1 MTVVRHLLTAAI
13 TLGLGGLAG
22 CAELG
27 VVGDGT
33 TLSWGPPNQGVL
45 IDGTRLPVA
54 GDGYVVPARWAA
66 RGTQWGT
73 DELVDT
79 IAYAGRAIAFEHPG
93 SRLVVGDLSIRGGGA
108 SAHHRSHQ
116 TGRDV
121 DFVLFATDAAG
132 QPIESIEMRHYG
144 VDGTTTDAG
153 PPLRF
158 DAAREWTLVKAL
170 LTAPGPG
177 VANLFLYAPLRDL
190 VLDHARALGE
200 PDALIDL
207 AGDALSQPSD
217 SARHDDH
224 LHVRL
229 FCASTDAHCSD
240 YARRTPAKKPPAVTA
255 EAAIAAEL
263 ARRPRAASMLHF
275 RARW

>member
-1 MTVVRHLLTAAI
+1 VRRLAIVLTAVA
-13 TLGLGGLAG
+13 GLGGGGA

-33 TLSWGPPNQGVL
+33 TLSWGPPNEGVL
-45 IDGTRLPVA
+45 IDGARLPTV
-54 GDGYVVPARWAA
+54 GDGFVVPERWAA

-73 DELVDT
+73 DELIDT
-79 IAYAGRAIAFEHPG
+79 IVYVGRAVAAEHHG
-93 SRLVVGDLSIRGGGA
+93 SRLVVGDLSIRGGGE

-121 DFVLFATDAAG
+121 DLVLFARDARG
-132 QPIESIEMRHYG
+132 TPIESIEMRHYG
-144 VDGTTTDAG
+144 ADGKTSDAG
-153 PPLRF
+153 EPLTF
-158 DAAREWTLVKAL
+158 DAERTWTAVRAL
-170 LTAPGPG
+170 LEAPGPG
-177 VANLFLYAPLRDL
+177 VANVFLYAPLRDL
-190 VLDHARALGE
+190 VLDHARARGE

-207 AGDALSQPSD
+207 AGSVLSQPSD

-224 LHVRL
+224 LHVRML
-229 FCASTDAHCSD
+229 CAADDLECSD
-240 YARRTPAKKPPAVTA
+240 YARRRPEKKPPALTSA
-255 EAAIAAEL
+255 QAIAAEL

>member
-1 MTVVRHLLTAAI
+1 MLRLALAASVLA
-13 TLGLGGLAG
+13 LGALGA

-33 TLSWGPPNQGVL
+33 TQSWGPPNEGVL
-45 IDGTRLPVA
+45 VDGTRLPLE
-54 GDGYVVPARWAA
+54 GEGFIVPDRWAS

-79 IAYAGRAIAFEHPG
+79 IAYVGRAVAREHPG
-93 SRLVVGDLSIRGGGA
+93 SRLVVGDLSIRGGGE

-121 DFVLFATDAAG
+121 DLVLFARDAAG
-132 QPIESIEMRHYG
+132 NPVESIEMRHFG
-144 VDGTTTDAG
+144 PDGKTTDAG
-153 PPLRF
+153 EPLVF
-158 DAAREWTLVKAL
+158 DAARTWTAVRAFLG
-170 LTAPGPG
+170 APGPG
-177 VANLFLYAPLRDL
+177 VANLFIYAPLRDL
-190 VLDHARALGE
+190 VLDHARERGE

-207 AGDALSQPSD
+207 AGAVLAQPSD
-217 SARHDDH
+217 SAKHDDH
-224 LHVRL
+224 MHVRIL
-229 FCASTDAHCSD
+229 CSPDDGTCSD
-240 YARRTPAKKPPAVTA
+240 YSRRAPAKKPPPMSA
-255 EAAIAAEL
+255 EQTIAREL